1 MNSFAV
7 EFYQAI
13 EILKAES
20 IRILERIT

>member
-7 EFYQAI
+7 EFYQVI